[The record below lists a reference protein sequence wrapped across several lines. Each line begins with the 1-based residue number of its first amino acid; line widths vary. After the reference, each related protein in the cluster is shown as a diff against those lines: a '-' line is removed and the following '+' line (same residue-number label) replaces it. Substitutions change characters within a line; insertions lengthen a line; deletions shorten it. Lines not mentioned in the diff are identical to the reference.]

1 MISLSSCCMTSP
13 SPAPPT
19 QNASSEVE
27 LLLIGN
33 KCEQEKSRKV
43 PKERGE
49 QLAESLGIPFL
60 ETSAKTNHNINKVRG
75 QLMMSL

>member
-1 MISLSSCCMTSP
+1 MTSFS
-13 SPAPPT
+13 SPFTSPQP
-19 QNASSEVE
+19 QYASSDVE

-33 KCEQEKSRKV
+33 KCEQEESRKV
-43 PKERGE
+43 ESKRGE